1 MSKQAVKNARDKE
14 KKFRNGMKREEDIE
28 MKSECESRKIGNDTI
43 G

>member
-1 MSKQAVKNARDKE
+1 MKSARDKE
-14 KKFRNGMKREEDIE
+14 KKFRNGMNREEHIE